1 MGFSAIEQLIARG
14 QPSPIQTALG
24 TMGKVQGL
32 QLGALAPALRR
43 AQTQLAQA
51 QAAKAQQPVVQ
62 GAFAQNVAS
71 LLQIARQ
78 RGLTPLQT
86 RQLLDQFQQSQQKK
100 GISLGFGQG
109 GGLTSLNIGG
119 TAGGIPGGAGAGIPG
134 AGGGVLSPTA
144 VIPNTG
150 QRSGASTAGATKINP
165 VTGAVT
171 SIPTRRT
178 GGFLQ
183 AGVVGNE
190 KYQDGLRRY
199 QKGMT
204 PYVGENGSIKYGLD
218 TMLSKMPDAALSLF
232 PGAKQ
237 ASKEATKRL
246 GDYDAAK
253 GSVIGIAT
261 DAARMSAG
269 GTPGEKEIQKWSK
282 SINPNFWGGSVD
294 RFNFHIGGLS
304 KLGDSW
310 VKFSKQGL
318 KTGIPVSQLSPQE
331 QAALQNAQQA
341 QAAQSS
347 LGKIFFP
354 DEEHIAHLHA
364 MMQPQHLVNGVPH
377 LKPSQTAGINRVAP
391 VARQAKPATK
401 PATGKVR
408 VQSPDGRT
416 GTIPVVNLEAALKN
430 GFKRVS

>member
-1 MGFSAIEQLIARG
+1 MGFGVLEQLIAKGR
-14 QPSPIQTALG
+14 PSPITSALSGFQTGAG
-24 TMGKVQGL
+24 IMPGL
-32 QLGALAPALRR
+32 QKQRLAN
-43 AQTQLAQA
+43 QLLQA
-51 QAAKAQQPVVQ
+51 QIAKAQRPDIQ
-62 GAFAQNVAS
+62 GTFAQNIAG
-71 LLQIARQ
+71 LMQIAKQ
-78 RGLTPLQT
+78 RGLTPAQT
-86 RQLLDQFQQSQQKK
+86 SQLLDQFQLSQQKK

-109 GGLTSLNIGG
+109 GGLTSLQIGG
-119 TAGGIPGGAGAGIPG
+119 TAAPGGVAGAGIPG
-134 AGGGVLSPTA
+134 AGGVLTPTA

-150 QRSGASTAGATKINP
+150 QTSRGTAGATKINP
-165 VTGAVT
+165 VTGEVT

-199 QKGMT
+199 QKGMS
-204 PYVGENGSIKYGLD
+204 PYIGENGSIKYGLD
-218 TMLSKMPDAALSLF
+218 TMLSKMPDAALSIY

-237 ASKEATKRL
+237 ASKEATERL
-246 GDYDAAK
+246 GNYDAAK

-282 SINPNFWGGSVD
+282 SINPNYWGGSLD
-294 RFNFHIGGLS
+294 RFNLHIKGLS
-304 KLGDSW
+304 KLGNSW

-318 KTGIPVSQLSPQE
+318 KGGIPVSQLSPEE
-331 QAALQNAQQA
+331 QTAVRNAQQA
-341 QAAQSS
+341 QTARSS

-377 LKPSQTAGINRVAP
+377 LKPSQTANMNRVA
-391 VARQAKPATK
+391 QAAQPA
-401 PATGKVR
+401 AGKVR

-416 GTIPVVNLEAALKN
+416 GTIPAANLEAAIKA
-430 GFKRVS
+430 GYKRVS